1 MEDSIS
7 FVFSPVDRH
16 SLISLRFTTLRLA
29 RFWGRFGKFVED
41 DMNKGMVIDLVT
53 VVFYIG
59 NIHIFGID
67 SLVDFCKFFN
77 FSPNSTLFF

>member
-41 DMNKGMVIDLVT
+41 DMNKGMVIVT

-59 NIHIFGID
+59 NIL
-67 SLVDFCKFFN
+67 SFN
-77 FSPNSTLFF
+77 VN